1 MRGARYHA
9 EAIRRGLKRSRK
21 RIDRLTRRLLVDGY
35 SPYLVPMTPEEK
47 GEYIRS
53 QMRRM
58 NEMAPEEQLELVR
71 QAEEFAGEL
80 GVGPAFLGHRPNV
93 QAT

>member
-21 RIDRLTRRLLVDGY
+21 RVDRLTRRLLVDGY
-35 SPYLVPMTPEEK
+35 SPHLDPMPPEEEA
-47 GEYIRS
+47 EYH
-53 QMRRM
+53 RR
-58 NEMAPEEQLELVR
+58 QLERLPEMSFEEGAEVVR
-71 QAEEFAGEL
+71 RAQEFAERTNG
-80 GVGPAFLGHRPNV
+80 V